1 MADLLTH
8 VLAVYVLLTVTSW
21 WVDAL
26 TPRWIAIGMA
36 GGAIPDLVKVGM
48 VLDDEIVE
56 GLLGLPFTWAPISS
70 LGGVLLVAGAIT
82 IVFSREQWRRVYA
95 FLVAGGLVSL
105 VLDGLR
111 VYADGQSGPWLYPF
125 TWWYP
130 PTPSLYVTS
139 DPTVLVVGVAIA
151 AVVFALDWKLQMGER
166 PPRHL

>member
-8 VLAVYVLLTVTSW
+8 VLAVYVLLTLVSW
-21 WVDAL
+21 RADAI

-36 GGAIPDLVKVGM
+36 GGAIPDLVKVGI

-56 GLLGLPFTWAPISS
+56 GAIGLPFTWAPIST
-70 LGGVLLVAGAIT
+70 LGGVLLVAAAIT
-82 IVFSREQWRRVYA
+82 LAFDRRFWRRIYA
-95 FLVAGGLVSL
+95 FLVIGGFTSL
-105 VLDGLR
+105 VLDGMR

-139 DPTVLVVGVAIA
+139 DPRILVAAIVVAG
-151 AVVFALDWKLQMGER
+151 VVFAIDQRLDPAGDS
-166 PPRHL
+166 